1 MVPLY
6 SGAAS
11 AKTSV
16 EGNTSVDKSID
27 PKVFA
32 VALKEVAADDFERFG
47 QAFYAAIE
55 GTDFVPLGGVGDGGA
70 DGLHERSVFESRT
83 GSRVLQI
90 SKQADTVQKIR
101 NTAKRLK
108 EYGRE
113 AKSLTMLTSRYVQN
127 ADTLEDRLSDELGI
141 RTRIRDARYL
151 EAHVNHDS
159 ATRAAAR
166 AYVLPAASFLNTIG
180 ASPLIT
186 GSPEL
191 PTASLCA
198 FVGQEI
204 ESRRGQSTLLESVTD
219 SLILWSLNDTD
230 PDQLIFKTR
239 DEILVE
245 IEKTL
250 PAAQKFIRSI
260 FDARLDRLSEKNN
273 TAGRKINR
281 YSKENK
287 YCLPFETR
295 QIVAN
300 ENAADITLKDE
311 VSRIFANRIT
321 EINSTVGQ
329 QLVEQAIKVCHRAIE
344 NAFEQ
349 RGLEVVKFIKD
360 AAGTFKIA
368 SIDSMVVRA
377 IELTTDLSGTEVSI
391 VRNISLEVL
400 RQTFYSSEPAERTY
414 LQKLSRTYTLLF
426 IIKNEPLVV
435 EYFQTM
441 TSQFILYVGSDII
454 VRALSEH
461 YLDEEDQS
469 TCNTL
474 KILNASRSKLV
485 LTEKTLEEVCG
496 NIRKANNTFQAEYA
510 EREKYLDAEAARHI
524 DHILIRAY
532 FYSKSGSPERRP
544 NSWRNYVEQ
553 FADFDEITRQ
563 GRDSLREYLCKKFNF
578 EFEAREQ
585 MLTGIDKDE
594 LDELADKIQQ
604 VKRYAERDVM
614 LAHND
619 ALQVLRIYSRRRE
632 LNDRHGSNP
641 FGFRVWWLTQ
651 ESKVK
656 RATND
661 LIKRY
666 NGRFLMSPEFLM
678 SFIDVIP
685 SLDQVRRSFSTVFPT
700 ILGVRLSNRMNESD
714 FLKVLREYDKATSVD
729 PARAEVILATLSN
742 RLKGSSRS
750 EYLATTASVAL

>member
-1 MVPLY
+1 
-6 SGAAS
+6 
-11 AKTSV
+11 
-16 EGNTSVDKSID
+16 
-27 PKVFA
+27 
-32 VALKEVAADDFERFG
+32 
-47 QAFYAAIE
+47 
-55 GTDFVPLGGVGDGGA
+55 
-70 DGLHERSVFESRT
+70 
-83 GSRVLQI
+83 
-90 SKQADTVQKIR
+90 
-101 NTAKRLK
+101 
-108 EYGRE
+108 
-113 AKSLTMLTSRYVQN
+113 MLTSRYVQN
-127 ADTLEDRLSDELGI
+127 SDTLEDELSEELGI
-141 RTRIRDARYL
+141 RVRIRDGRYL
-151 EAHVNHDS
+151 EAHINHNS
-159 ATRAAAR
+159 GSRAAAR

-180 ASPLIT
+180 ASPLIS
-186 GSPEL
+186 GSPQL
-191 PTASLCA
+191 PAASLCA

-230 PDQLIFKTR
+230 PDKQVFKTR
-239 DEILVE
+239 DEILSD
-245 IEKTL
+245 IERTL

-260 FDARLDRLSEKNN
+260 FDTRLARLSEKKQ

-281 YSKENK
+281 YAKDNK

-295 QIVAN
+295 QIVAQ
-300 ENAADITLKDE
+300 ENAADINLKAE
-311 VSRIFANRIT
+311 VSDIFRRRAL
-321 EINSTVGQ
+321 EINSTLSVDFCSS
-329 QLVEQAIKVCHRAIE
+329 LVKVCHRAVE

-360 AAGTFKIA
+360 GAGSFKLD
-368 SIDSMVVRA
+368 SIDSLVVKA
-377 IELTTDLSGTEVSI
+377 IEQATDLSGSEVPL
-391 VRNISLEVL
+391 VRNMALEVL
-400 RQTFYSSEPAERTY
+400 RRTFYASEPLERTY

-461 YLDEEDQS
+461 FLEEEDQS

-474 KILNASRSKLV
+474 KILHATRSKLV
-485 LTEKTLEEVCG
+485 LTEKTLDEVCG

-510 EREKYLDAEAARHI
+510 ERERYLGVEAARHI

-532 FYSKSGSPERRP
+532 FYSKGSQREDRP
-544 NSWRNYVEQ
+544 KRWRDYIEQ

-563 GRDSLREYLCKKFNF
+563 GKDTLREYLCKRFKF
-578 EFEAREQ
+578 EFESREE
-585 MLTGIDKDE
+585 MLAGIDKNE
-594 LDELADKIQQ
+594 LDELAGKVQE
-604 VKRYAERDVM
+604 VKRYPDRDVM

-632 LNDRHGSNP
+632 LGDRHGSNP

-656 RATND
+656 RATTD
-661 LIKRY
+661 VVKRY
-666 NGRFLMSPEFLM
+666 HGRFLMSPEFLI

-685 SLDQVRRSFSTVFPT
+685 SLDQVRRSFNSVFPT
-700 ILGVRLSNRMNESD
+700 ILGVRLSNRMNEAD
-714 FLKVLREYDKATSVD
+714 FLNVLREYDKAATVD
-729 PARAEVILATLSN
+729 PSRAEVILAGLSN

-750 EYLATTASVAL
+750 EYLTSSAVISA